1 MGNEFDTSSAVP
13 VNDSMILR
21 ILLLTLAIAWT
32 GCSAL
37 PGNKSPLSEK
47 TEPTR
52 LIRTELYYGAIPL
65 PAWNKYLAE
74 VVTPRFPDGLSW
86 FDLNGQ
92 WLGRSGKVSRLP
104 SRVLVILHEPS
115 LDKDRKVDEARK
127 AFTTQFDQQSVL
139 RVSVP
144 VEASF

>member
-1 MGNEFDTSSAVP
+1 
-13 VNDSMILR
+13 MIFR
-21 ILLLTLAIAWT
+21 FLLFVALVACAGCTATL
-32 GCSAL
+32 
-37 PGNKSPLSEK
+37 PKDRPLSEK
-47 TEPTR
+47 TAPTK

-65 PAWNKYLAE
+65 PAWNKYLVE
-74 VVTPRFPDGLSW
+74 EVTPRFPDGLSW

-104 SRVLVILHEPS
+104 SRVLVILHDTS
-115 LDKDRKVDEARK
+115 ADKNRKVDEVRK
-127 AFTTQFDQQSVL
+127 AFTTQFGHQSVL